1 MHTYQE
7 KLRYRFFASKE
18 EKEKFKKAH
27 QKKKVT
33 WKRPKKGETV
43 RCFLGIDAGSTT
55 TKFVLLDEQEEIL
68 DSFYAPNEGDPLKVA
83 KDALICLRK
92 RYEDVG
98 AKLEILPLEQQDM
111 GKCCFPKRLKFHAT
125 Q

>member
-1 MHTYQE
+1 M
-7 KLRYRFFASKE
+7 
-18 EKEKFKKAH
+18 
-27 QKKKVT
+27 
-33 WKRPKKGETV
+33 
-43 RCFLGIDAGSTT
+43 
-55 TKFVLLDEQEEIL
+55 LDEQEEIL

-98 AKLEILPLEQQDM
+98 AKLEILSAGTTGYGEML
-111 GKCCFPKRLKFHAT
+111 FPKRLKFHAT